1 MAYYCFVNLGWP
13 PSKYANMQFPERA
26 LIAEFVNKDI
36 RRRKQE
42 QEEMKRKG
50 GRKHRRRR

>member
-13 PSKYANMQFPERA
+13 PSKYANMEFPERA

-36 RRRKQE
+36 RQRKKE
-42 QEEMKRKG
+42 QEEVKRKG
-50 GRKHRRRR
+50 GRKHRR